1 MLKNDLNEFRI
12 LKTSH
17 KQFPEAEIVKPDGS
31 TKGLSEIV
39 QCATEKKS
47 TTEIFFQ
54 CKQSIS
60 QLSFSFVDDSSQGG
74 AT

>member
-12 LKTSH
+12 LKTIH
-17 KQFPEAEIVKPDGS
+17 QQFPEAEIVRPDGS
-31 TKGLSEIV
+31 TKRLSEIFH
-39 QCATEKKS
+39 CATEKKS